1 MLLYIH
7 WNINPEIF
15 NFHGASL
22 RYYSLM
28 FALAFLCGIWILQ
41 SIYSK
46 EAIDKHQVG
55 KLFIYIAVGTLAGA
69 RLGDCLFYDWGYYQ
83 HHIAEIFLP
92 LEFGPGN
99 HITFT
104 GYQGLASHCGAIGI
118 LLATLLYC
126 RKHKVNLF
134 WLLDRLVIAIALAGF
149 FIRIG
154 NLFNS
159 EIIGSPTTL
168 PWAFVFERVDAVPRH
183 PSQLYEAFCYLMI
196 FIFLACLYQKGKAA
210 QRGYLFSTFLITV
223 FSARFVIEF
232 WKQNQEVFEN
242 AMPLNMGQ
250 LLSIPFIML
259 GIYLQLRIHKESTTQ
274 T

>member
-1 MLLYIH
+1 MLQYIH
-7 WNINPEIF
+7 WNIAPEIF
-15 NFHGASL
+15 SFHGFAL

-41 SIYSK
+41 SIYTR
-46 EAIDKHQVG
+46 EATNNSQVG

-92 LEFGPGN
+92 LQLGPGSQVR
-99 HITFT
+99 FT
-104 GYQGLASHCGAIGI
+104 GYQGLASHGGAIGI

-126 RKHKVNLF
+126 KKYKVNLF
-134 WLLDRLVIAIALAGF
+134 WLLDRLVIAVALAGF

-159 EIIGSPTTL
+159 EIIGSPTKV
-168 PWAFVFERVDAVPRH
+168 PWAFVFESVDAVPRH
-183 PSQLYEAFCYLMI
+183 PSQLYEAFCYLII
-196 FIFLACLYQKGKAA
+196 FTLLACLYQKGKAA
-210 QRGYLFSTFLITV
+210 QRGYLFSIFLITV
-223 FSARFVIEF
+223 FSARIIIEF
-232 WKQNQEVFEN
+232 WKQNQEAFEN
-242 AMPLNMGQ
+242 AMLLDMGQ
-250 LLSIPFIML
+250 LLSIPFIIL
-259 GIYLQLRIHKESTTQ
+259 GIYLQPRIYKKSTTQ